1 MMIELEIDGKKVR
14 AAQGSMIIEAADA
27 AGFDIP
33 RFCYHRKL
41 TIAANCRMCLVEV
54 DKVRKPVPACATPV
68 TSGMQVFT
76 RSAMALDAQKAVMEF
91 LLINHPLDCPICDQ
105 GGECE
110 LQDLSLGYGSDS
122 SRFSEGKRAVENE
135 NLGALIA
142 TEMTRCI
149 QCTRCVR
156 FGDEIAGLRELGGM
170 GRGEH
175 LEIGTYVGH
184 ALKSELSGNIIDLCP
199 VGALTSKP
207 FRFRARAWELE
218 QHAHVSPHDC
228 VGSNIYIHT
237 RKAIYSPRCEVMRVV
252 PRDNEAVNETWI
264 SDRDRFSYEGLNS
277 PDRVETPLIKDKETG
292 KWKAVDWQT
301 ALEFTAQGLKNI
313 AAESG
318 PEQIAAL
325 ASPNCTTEEFYL
337 LQKLMRAMGSHNIDH
352 RIRQLDFSQ
361 QDNAALYPNLGV
373 SLEDLENLEATLL
386 VGANPRF
393 DQPLINHRIRKSVLQ
408 NGQVM
413 CINPVDFAF
422 NFELNTKVIVDIENM
437 VSVLA
442 GISKALLNI
451 NPNPTEINKDQ
462 KELVLE
468 LLKNIKPSET
478 ELKIA
483 DVLGAAKRSAVLL
496 GSIALN
502 HPQAGILQS
511 LCELIARLTQGGSCG
526 YLSEGANS
534 AGAWLAGA
542 VPHRAPVGGVMSPG
556 QNARAMLIDPL
567 QAYVLVNIEPELD
580 CANSGLALKA
590 LNNAKFV
597 VAINTFTSTTIQE
610 YADVILPMAAFSE
623 TQGSYMN
630 VEGRLQTFSSA
641 TLPPAEVRPGWKILR
656 VLGNFLG
663 LAGFDY
669 ESASEILE
677 ELKTQMTSKK
687 LGASAFQWVCPTNLP
702 KVSGAL
708 TRVGTWPLYRVDGLV
723 RRAPALQDISS
734 GEEVGL
740 VKVCASVAEQL
751 GVNNGEKVW
760 VRQGTEQRTEE
771 KRDFRIIL
779 KLMIDEKVSK
789 GSVLVYAGVGET
801 VGLGDALG
809 PIFLE
814 PFV

>member
-1 MMIELEIDGKKVR
+1 MIELEIDGKKVR

-76 RSAMALDAQKAVMEF
+76 KSAMALDAQKAVMEF

-110 LQDLSLGYGSDS
+110 LQDLSVGYGTDS
-122 SRFSEGKRAVENE
+122 SRFFEGKRAVANE
-135 NLGALIA
+135 NLGALVA

-218 QHAHVSPHDC
+218 QHAHVAPHDC

-237 RKAIYSPRCEVMRVV
+237 RKAIYSPRCEVLRVL

-264 SDRDRFSYEGLNS
+264 SDRDRFSYEGLSS
-277 PDRVETPLIKDKETG
+277 PDRVETPLIKDKETE

-313 AAESG
+313 AAQNG
-318 PEQIAAL
+318 PEQIGAL
-325 ASPNCTTEEFYL
+325 ASPNCTTEELYL
-337 LQKLMRAMGSHNIDH
+337 LQKLMRALGSHNIDH
-352 RIRQLDFSQ
+352 RVRQLDFSQ
-361 QDNAALYPNLGV
+361 QDNAALYPSLGI

-393 DQPLINHRIRKSVLQ
+393 DQPLINHRIRKSALQ

-413 CINPVDFAF
+413 CINPIDFTF
-422 NFELNTKVIVDIENM
+422 NFELSAKIIINIENM
-437 VSVLA
+437 VGVLA

-451 NPNPTEINKDQ
+451 NQDFREINGEINKDQ
-462 KELVLE
+462 KKLVLE
-468 LLKNIKPSET
+468 LLKNTKPSET

-483 DVLGAAKRSAVLL
+483 HSLHAAKRSAILL

-502 HPQAGILQS
+502 HPQASVLQS
-511 LCELIARLTQGGSCG
+511 LCELIARLTQGGNCA
-526 YLSEGANS
+526 YLTEGANS

-542 VPHRAPVGGVMSPG
+542 IPHRAPVGGVMVPG
-556 QNARAMLIDPL
+556 QNARTMFTDPL
-567 QAYVLVNIEPELD
+567 QAYVLVNMEPELD

-597 VAINTFTSTTIQE
+597 VAINTFTSPKIQE

-623 TQGSYMN
+623 TQGTYVN
-630 VEGRLQTFSSA
+630 VEGRLQSFSSA
-641 TLPPAEVRPGWKILR
+641 NLPPAEVRPGWKILR

-663 LAGFDY
+663 LTGFDY
-669 ESASEILE
+669 QSASEILE
-677 ELKTQMTSKK
+677 ELKSQMTVKK
-687 LGASAFQWVCPTNLP
+687 MAASAFEWVCPTSLP

-708 TRVGTWPLYRVDGLV
+708 TRVGSWPLYQVDSLV
-723 RRAPALQDISS
+723 RRAPALQNISS
-734 GEEVGL
+734 NEEVGL
-740 VKVCASVAEQL
+740 VRVCASVAEQL
-751 GVNNGEKVW
+751 ELKNGENVW
-760 VRQGTEQRTEE
+760 LRQGTGETQEF
-771 KRDFRIIL
+771 KIIL
-779 KLMIDEKVSK
+779 KLKIDETVSK
-789 GSVLVYAGVGET
+789 GSVLVYAGVSET